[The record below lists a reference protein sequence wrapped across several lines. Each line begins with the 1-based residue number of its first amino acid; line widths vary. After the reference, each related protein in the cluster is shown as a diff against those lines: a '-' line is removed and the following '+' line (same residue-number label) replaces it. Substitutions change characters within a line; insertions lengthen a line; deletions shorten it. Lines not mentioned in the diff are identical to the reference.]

1 MPIRISIIDYNAG
14 NLGSI
19 EKAIRYLKAEPLIT
33 NNVEK
38 ILDADGII
46 LPGVGAFGDCMEN
59 FRKAGFIEEELFP
72 RIIENNTPFYGIC
85 LGLQMLFDESEEMG
99 THQGLGIIPGK
110 VIRFPQGVKC
120 PQIGW
125 NNIVKKRPEHF
136 IFRGIPEDTY
146 FYFVHSFR
154 AVCDNS
160 ENILA
165 ETNYEGN
172 VFPSMVIKDN
182 IIASQFH
189 PEKSGKWGLKLLQNF
204 LDSTKE

>member
-19 EKAIRYLKAEPLIT
+19 EKAIRFLNAEPLIT
-33 NNVEK
+33 NDVEK

-46 LPGVGAFGDCMEN
+46 LPGVGAFGDCMDN
-59 FRKAGFIEEELFP
+59 FRKAGYIDEKLFD
-72 RIIENNTPFYGIC
+72 RIIENKTPFYGIC

-99 THQGLGIIPGK
+99 RHKGLGIIPGK

-125 NNIVKKRPEHF
+125 NTIEQKHPNNF
-136 IFRGIPEDTY
+136 IFKDIPKDTY
-146 FYFVHSFR
+146 FYFVHSYHG
-154 AVCDNS
+154 VCRND

-165 ETNYEGN
+165 TTDYEGT

-182 IIASQFH
+182 IMASQFH

-204 LDSTKE
+204 LDYTKS